1 MPFPVPAEPI
11 TQPVHEPP
19 VPQPYIPKPQPQQ
32 VPPAPAYQ
40 QPLQQYGVQPVQSQP
55 QSFHNLTRD
64 AYSQTQPRKSSVPAV
79 LASISLAASVM
90 LFFAWSAASMTSLS
104 GYDTISASIGAIMA
118 LFAICAMFMFM
129 AVVFGVASVVASGTT
144 KSYMPLSVV
153 SLIVAMGPLMSLIF
167 VMMMP

>member
-1 MPFPVPAEPI
+1 
-11 TQPVHEPP
+11 
-19 VPQPYIPKPQPQQ
+19 
-32 VPPAPAYQ
+32 
-40 QPLQQYGVQPVQSQP
+40 
-55 QSFHNLTRD
+55 
-64 AYSQTQPRKSSVPAV
+64 
-79 LASISLAASVM
+79 
-90 LFFAWSAASMTSLS
+90 MTSLS